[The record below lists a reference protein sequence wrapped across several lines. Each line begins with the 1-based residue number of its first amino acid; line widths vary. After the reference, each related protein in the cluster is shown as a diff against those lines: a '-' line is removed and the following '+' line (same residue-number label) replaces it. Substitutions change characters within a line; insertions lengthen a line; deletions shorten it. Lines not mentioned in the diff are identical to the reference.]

1 MKSCALIL
9 SRIGELFPIIWTVQL
24 EKSPRIG
31 HPAGDGFHQCP
42 TNLKVDLAQLVE
54 QHIRNMFVIGSN
66 PIVVSIIFLKIEI
79 NFLIISP

>member
-9 SRIGELFPIIWTVQL
+9 SRISELFPIIWTVQL

-31 HPAGDGFHQCP
+31 HPVGDGFHQCP

-66 PIVVSIIFLKIEI
+66 PIVDSIIFLKIEI